1 MLLIAG
7 LLPKNRCQTL
17 TTNAWDGRIV
27 DFDHGTVVAFA
38 KSWGLFYLIAF
49 SIGVIIYT
57 FWPSN
62 KKRFEQAKK
71 DILDKEDKPWT

>member
-1 MLLIAG
+1 M
-7 LLPKNRCQTL
+7 
-17 TTNAWDGRIV
+17 

-49 SIGVIIYT
+49 SIGVVIYT
-57 FWPSN
+57 YWPSN
-62 KKRFEQAKK
+62 KRRFEQAKR

>member
-1 MLLIAG
+1 M
-7 LLPKNRCQTL
+7 
-17 TTNAWDGRIV
+17 